1 MVFIRR
7 TLLPIFI
14 AAIGICI
21 SEFCR
26 NEFLFKTIWIEHYRK
41 LEMIF
46 PADPNNGAFWGIWS
60 LFFAILI
67 FALTRRFTQNETT
80 LLAWFAGFGMT
91 WIVIWFMKVLP
102 IAIFPKVL
110 PLSFLETYVATFI
123 IRKLSPVYKNKMVES
138 SVPKQ

>member
-7 TLLPIFI
+7 TLLPVFI
-14 AAIGICI
+14 AAIWICI

-60 LFFAILI
+60 LFFSILI

-91 WIVIWFMKVLP
+91 WIVIWYMKVLP
-102 IAIFPKVL
+102 IAIFPTVL
-110 PLSFLETYVATFI
+110 PLSLLEAYVATFI
-123 IRKLSPVYKNKMVES
+123 IRKLSPVYKNMIAATTD
-138 SVPKQ
+138 PKL

>member
-7 TLLPIFI
+7 TLLPVFI
-14 AAIGICI
+14 ASIWICI

-26 NEFLFKTIWIEHYRK
+26 NELLFKHIWIEHYRK

-91 WIVIWFMKVLP
+91 WIVIWYMKVLP
-102 IAIFPKVL
+102 IAIFPTVL
-110 PLSFLETYVATFI
+110 PLSLLEAYVATFI
-123 IRKLSPVYKNKMVES
+123 IRKLSPVYKNMIAVTTD
-138 SVPKQ
+138 PKL